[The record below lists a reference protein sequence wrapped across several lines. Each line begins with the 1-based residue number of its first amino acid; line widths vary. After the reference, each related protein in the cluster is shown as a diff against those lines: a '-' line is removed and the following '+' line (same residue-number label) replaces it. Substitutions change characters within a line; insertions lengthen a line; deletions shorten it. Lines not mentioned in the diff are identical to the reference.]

1 MIGSGRSF
9 VVLCLLLA
17 ACAPASTASIDYAH
31 PEQKIAAVNL
41 VSNYINHPNVA
52 DRDHTR
58 KVMEVTGR
66 MLRTE
71 PGHVVVGSA
80 EKGEV
85 WLAFEG
91 GTIPPGLTP
100 GQEITV
106 VGQCK
111 GMDSELDP
119 KGNGHV
125 LVDQCRLMPK
135 S

>member
-1 MIGSGRSF
+1 MIRSGRSL

-17 ACAPASTASIDYAH
+17 SCGPAASTSIDYEH
-31 PEQKIAAVNL
+31 PQQKIQAVNL
-41 VSNYINHPNVA
+41 FSNFVNHPNVA

-58 KVMEVTGR
+58 KVLEVTGHVLR
-66 MLRTE
+66 ME

-91 GTIPPGLTP
+91 ATIPAGITV

-111 GMDSELDP
+111 GM
-119 KGNGHV
+119 NGHV
-125 LVDQCRLMPK
+125 VVDQCRLMPK